1 MHPFEQKLAASWPP
15 SAWQDVTVLLAV
27 SGGADSVALLRGM
40 AVLGLQGSG
49 AQGLGRLVVAHYD
62 HALREQAAADGAFVE
77 DLGRKLSLATV
88 CGRAAPGE
96 VAAAARDGLENAA
109 RAARYAFLE
118 QSAGELGARYVCT
131 AHTADDQA
139 ETILHRIVR
148 GTGLEGLAGMARL
161 RPLGPAATLVRPLL
175 AFRRAEVRDY
185 LADLGQACREDE
197 TNDDLRFTRNRIR
210 RDLLP
215 RLAGE
220 FNAGVTDAL
229 LRLGTIAA
237 DVQHVLK
244 DEVERLAARAVK
256 PWQAGTVELDCRILS
271 QARRHL
277 VRELFADQ
285 WRRQGWPLVDMSFD
299 HWNDLAELAQHDT
312 SATRVLP
319 GNIRAARR
327 GDWVVLCRQ
336 ADGRPSERSS

>member
-27 SGGADSVALLRGM
+27 SGGADSVALLRAM
-40 AVLGLQGSG
+40 AAVRV
-49 AQGLGRLVVAHYD
+49 AGLGRLVVAHYD
-62 HALREQAAADGAFVE
+62 HALREQAPADAVFVE
-77 DLGRKLSLATV
+77 DLSRRLSLSTV
-88 CGRAAPGE
+88 CGRAVPGE
-96 VAAAARDGLENAA
+96 IAAAARDGLENAA

-118 QSAGELGARYVCT
+118 KSAHELGARYVCT

-175 AFRRAEVRDY
+175 TFRRAEIRDY

-220 FNAGVTDAL
+220 YNAGVTDAL
-229 LRLGTIAA
+229 LRLSTIAA
-237 DVQHVLK
+237 EVQHVLK

-256 PWQAGTVELDCRILS
+256 AGQAGAIEFDCPILRE
-271 QARRHL
+271 ARRHL

-285 WRRQGWPLVDMSFD
+285 WRRQGWPLGDMSFE
-299 HWNDLAELAQHDT
+299 HWNELAELAQATSDA
-312 SATRVLP
+312 SATRILP
-319 GNIRAARR
+319 GNVRAARQ
-327 GDWVVLCRQ
+327 GGWLVLSRQ
-336 ADGRPSERSS
+336 ADGDRGG